1 MKKKEVNN
9 NYPVPPSRKK
19 FGELFGLPRENHTI
33 STQYRVHCYFIGKGC
48 TMYIQPCM
56 DKAKK

>member
-33 STQYRVHCYFIGKGC
+33 STQYRVHCYFIGKG
-48 TMYIQPCM
+48 
-56 DKAKK
+56 